1 MRICLLLPRMPLPIT
16 LPRKALLLSRM
27 PLPILLLRMALL
39 RMAPLRKPAILCFPL
54 TAMTL
59 RPPLPI
65 RMPALPIQ
73 TLPVRIQPLPVRAQP
88 LPIRAQPL
96 PVRTQPLPIRAQPLP
111 VRVRPLPG
119 HPGKLLIRQPPILQT
134 RKNPPKEILLQK
146 LLNDLFAK

>member
-27 PLPILLLRMALL
+27 PLPILLLRMAPLRMAPL

-73 TLPVRIQPLPVRAQP
+73 TLPVRIQPLPISAQT
-88 LPIRAQPL
+88 LPI
-96 PVRTQPLPIRAQPLP
+96 
-111 VRVRPLPG
+111 RVRPLPG

-146 LLNDLFAK
+146 LLNDPSAK